1 MGQNF
6 LSEIP
11 ELKKKSGTALV
22 LSGGATKAFY
32 FHLGVLNILR
42 PDDLTSI
49 VGSSAGAVVGAF
61 LASGIAPETL
71 ISAIH
76 QGQVYVPKFD
86 AWVKTL
92 TSGMLFRPNYI
103 DIAKQAVKST
113 VETALFLATLP
124 WLRGKDVVAETL
136 ERLLGNPMSVRAIF
150 NSGAIEDLFRRFLP
164 SPDFRDTEIDLYVT
178 ATALD
183 SKIRAVF
190 NSIYDFECHEDAFM
204 TDVPIHKAIR
214 ASTAVPGLFDPV
226 MIKGKYWVDG
236 EIKRTLSADIG
247 VSLADKII
255 ISHTYQPL
263 WLENDGSVAD
273 MGAANILRQSVITVV
288 HERINRWR
296 ERFEEHN
303 RYKEVIWVHPDPD
316 DIEFFL
322 APEFSFS
329 YETQKRLIRSGELAA
344 LKVLGHTN
352 QQKSI
357 RS

>member
-1 MGQNF
+1 MHIDV
-6 LSEIP
+6 LP

-49 VGSSAGAVVGAF
+49 VGSSAGAVMGAF

-71 ISAIH
+71 ISALH
-76 QGQVYVPKFD
+76 QGQVYIPKFD
-86 AWVKTL
+86 AWVKSL
-92 TSGMLFRPNYI
+92 TSSMLFRPNYF

-113 VETALFLATLP
+113 FETALFLSTLP

-136 ERLLGNPMSVRAIF
+136 ERLLGTPLGLKALF
-150 NSGAIEDLFRRFLP
+150 NSGAIEDLFRTMLP

-183 SKIRAVF
+183 SRVRAVF
-190 NSIYDFECHEDAFM
+190 NSVYDFECHEDAFM
-204 TDVPIHKAIR
+204 TDVPIHRAVR

-226 MIKGKYWVDG
+226 KIKGQYWIDG
-236 EIKRTLSADIG
+236 EVKRTLSADIG

-263 WLENDGSVAD
+263 WLENGASVAD
-273 MGAANILRQSVITVV
+273 MGATNILRQSFVTIV

-296 ERFEEHN
+296 ERFEEKN
-303 RYKEVIWVHPDPD
+303 RYKEIIWVHPDPD
-316 DIEFFL
+316 DVEFFL

-329 YETQKRLIRSGELAA
+329 YDTQKRLIRSGELAA
-344 LKVLGHTN
+344 LKVLGHT
-352 QQKSI
+352 K
-357 RS
+357 

>member
-1 MGQNF
+1 MGHIE
-6 LSEIP
+6 EIP

-32 FHLGVLNILR
+32 FHLGVMNILR
-42 PDDLTSI
+42 PDDISSI
-49 VGSSAGAVVGAF
+49 VGSSAGAVMGAF

-71 ISAIH
+71 ISALH
-76 QGQVYVPKFD
+76 QGKVYIPKFD
-86 AWVKTL
+86 AWVKSL
-92 TSGMLFRPNYI
+92 TSGMLFRPNYV
-103 DIAKQAVKST
+103 DIAKQAVRST
-113 VETALFLATLP
+113 VETALFLATMP

-136 ERLLGNPMSVRAIF
+136 ERVMSGAPDIRAIF
-150 NSGAIEDLFRRFLP
+150 NSGALEELFRTLLP

-183 SKIRAVF
+183 SKTRAVF
-190 NSIYDFECHEDAFM
+190 NSVYDFECHEDAFM
-204 TDVPIHKAIR
+204 TDVPIHRAIR

-226 MIKGKYWVDG
+226 KIKGQYWVDG

-247 VSLADKII
+247 VSLADRII

-263 WLENDGSVAD
+263 WLENGATVAD
-273 MGAANILRQSVITVV
+273 MGAVNILRQSVITVV

-296 ERFEEHN
+296 ERFEEKN
-303 RYKEVIWVHPDPD
+303 RYKEVIWIQPEPD

-344 LKVLGHTN
+344 LKVLGHT
-352 QQKSI
+352 K
-357 RS
+357 